1 MPLSTSAK
9 FRGVYVGIS
18 NLGNLGQ
25 KPIGRGGGFVMGRG
39 LCARGQHVDLEINVG
54 ISLPGGGGT

>member
-1 MPLSTSAK
+1 VPLSTSAK

-25 KPIGRGGGFVMGRG
+25 KPIGRGGGFVMGSG
-39 LCARGQHVDLEINVG
+39 LVQEVS
-54 ISLPGGGGT
+54 ISILN